1 MCLYKMKSNCKGVI
15 VSIPD
20 NTLLEALGVRK
31 GKCFLCKV
39 KQPLGG
45 PMVIQIDDRKVAI
58 DKEIAETILIEELP
72 QDTQYQ
78 GVV

>member
-1 MCLYKMKSNCKGVI
+1 MCLYKMKKDCKGVI

-39 KQPLGG
+39 KQPFGG

-58 DKEIAETILIEELP
+58 DREIAESIIIQELP
-72 QDTQYQ
+72 DSNIYQ
-78 GVV
+78 EVI